1 MRTINPSGADGG
13 LLYRLDSS
21 NLIHL
26 ECRNTPGTLKA
37 LTAAL
42 FAAGPALVYF
52 VPDGSTPL
60 VVAQA
65 LGALLCVVGGSA
77 AWGGATLIGAL
88 QKD

>member
-1 MRTINPSGADGG
+1 MLTFLKHVWKNWC
-13 LLYRLDSS
+13 DS
-21 NLIHL
+21 HDL

-42 FAAGPALVYF
+42 FAAGPALVYL
-52 VPDGSTPL
+52 VPDNSTPL
-60 VVAQA
+60 VVAQV

>member
-1 MRTINPSGADGG
+1 M
-13 LLYRLDSS
+13 LLCCKCTASCYCVTE
-21 NLIHL
+21 IQCTKPVCL
-26 ECRNTPGTLKA
+26 EYRNTPGTLKA

-52 VPDGSTPL
+52 VPDNSTPL
-60 VVAQA
+60 VVAQV